1 MNYWEDSL
9 NYMNVVLVAIFPSKE
24 MGPSYLNCWQ
34 NEIGN
39 HAYFPFTSFA
49 SRKCHQFHTSF
60 CFCMFSGLK

>member
-39 HAYFPFTSFA
+39 HAYFPFTSF
-49 SRKCHQFHTSF
+49 
-60 CFCMFSGLK
+60 CFQKMSSISHFLFAFVCVVD